1 MARCTQCRGPTK
13 LSCSRF
19 SRFSLLSDQ
28 NLLTEGEFSAGIG
41 SSAQRRGPT
50 SMALGMGILRPAMH
64 GMFIDTESSAVQH
77 AERAEHR
84 VAVTF
89 AGLTATGSGSESA
102 AGAA

>member
-1 MARCTQCRGPTK
+1 MHSVPGPNKTVMFAVLEIQSALGPKPFDGRRVQCRH
-13 LSCSRF
+13 RF
-19 SRFSLLSDQ
+19 QR
-28 NLLTEGEFSAGIG
+28 SAPRPNRDID
-41 SSAQRRGPT
+41 
-50 SMALGMGILRPAMH
+50 GMGILRPAMH